1 MALANL
7 LRWYLNNT
15 SQLGVRR
22 TPVRAQSVWTI
33 QVFTSAGGSTSCK
46 GWGVAG
52 PPVHAEGGISVKQIL
67 STEVG
72 VLKKCW

>member
-1 MALANL
+1 M
-7 LRWYLNNT
+7 
-15 SQLGVRR
+15 
-22 TPVRAQSVWTI
+22 RAQSIWTI